1 MTSILN
7 TLLKTSA
14 VAIILSTT
22 AATVTFMSTTEAYAE
37 RGKGNGNGNGRGNG
51 GRDRAESRG
60 NQHASANG
68 NGRGNG
74 NGNSD
79 GRGALAREL
88 GSLNAA
94 HANPNALR
102 NASPNSMPGK
112 LYAYQQARGDF
123 ADVVAVQD
131 EAYAE
136 YQRLIGLSEEEIT
149 AEFPEGGYEDAV
161 TTAANDYQAAR
172 DDALDAQAETQEVL
186 AALTGGSELS
196 PAALAELNRLLGL

>member
-14 VAIILSTT
+14 VALILSTT

-51 GRDRAESRG
+51 GRDRTESRG
-60 NQHASANG
+60 NQHANANG
-68 NGRGNG
+68 NGRS
-74 NGNSD
+74 NGNSN

-149 AEFPEGGYEDAV
+149 AEFPQGGYEDAV
-161 TTAANDYQAAR
+161 TTAADEYQAAR

-186 AALTGGSELS
+186 AALTGGSDLS

>member
-14 VAIILSTT
+14 VALILSTT
-22 AATVTFMSTTEAYAE
+22 AATVTLMSTTEAYAE

-74 NGNSD
+74 NSN

-88 GSLNAA
+88 GGLNAA

-161 TTAANDYQAAR
+161 TTAADEYQAAR

-186 AALTGGSELS
+186 AALTGGSDLS